1 MSKNKEKMVLD
12 DELDVKKEKKN
23 KKRKKMT
30 AAEKNRIIMKVMGFI
45 MAAIMIMGV
54 LIGFL
59 AYFI

>member
-30 AAEKNRIIMKVMGFI
+30 AAEKNRIIMKIMGFI
-45 MAAIMIMGV
+45 MVAVMIMGV

>member
-1 MSKNKEKMVLD
+1 MSKNKKKMVLD

-30 AAEKNRIIMKVMGFI
+30 AAEKNRIIMKIMGFI
-45 MAAIMIMGV
+45 MVAVMIMGV